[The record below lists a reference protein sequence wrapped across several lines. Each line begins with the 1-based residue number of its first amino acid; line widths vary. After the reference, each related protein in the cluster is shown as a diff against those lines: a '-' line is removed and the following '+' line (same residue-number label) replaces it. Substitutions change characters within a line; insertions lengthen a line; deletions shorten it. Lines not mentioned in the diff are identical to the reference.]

1 MDLPQAATNRNRT
14 RGAGGS
20 GGPKGGKS
28 GMGQK
33 MGESKQNSFFLKT
46 LNLLLTDFVDIRVIT
61 CYFQVFHFL
70 LFWSMD
76 F

>member
-33 MGESKQNSFFLKT
+33 MGESKHGFFQNA
-46 LNLLLTDFVDIRVIT
+46 
-61 CYFQVFHFL
+61 
-70 LFWSMD
+70 
-76 F
+76 